1 MISTI
6 PSTPL
11 NKDADPFAF
20 GEHQALQMIAG
31 GAPLIDVLNN
41 LCDMADA
48 HAPDLMTTV
57 MLMDRDGE
65 RLRPVAGR
73 RVPQGWIDAISPLTI
88 GPKVGS
94 CGTAAFLKRRVISID
109 ISTDPL
115 WEDCRQLAMSH
126 GLHAAWSQ
134 PLLSKN
140 GELLGTFAMY
150 YNERKEPSESELRLI
165 ENAANMAV
173 IAIEGERS
181 QTVLKAALD
190 RAASSEAE
198 LRIILDAV
206 PQQIVVLGTDGANI
220 YANQA
225 VMDYT
230 GLSKGE
236 VMGQDFRPRVF
247 HPEDIE
253 RLRGE
258 RREALLRGVPFENE
272 QRMQRKDGQYR
283 WFLIRYSPVRDESGK
298 VVRWYATGTDIDD
311 RKRAEERTAK
321 ENLALR
327 EEIDRSS
334 MFEEI
339 VGSSGALRKVLAEL
353 TKVAPTD
360 STVLITGE
368 TGTGKEL
375 IARAIHRRSRR
386 ANRAF
391 IVVNCAAIP
400 QSLIASELFGHEKGA
415 FTGAVQRRTG
425 RFEAADG
432 GTIFLDE
439 IGELPMEMQVA
450 LLRVLQEREFERVGG
465 TESVRVD
472 VRVLAATN
480 RDLQRAVDSGTFR
493 EDLFYRLNVFPIYLP
508 PLRERPGDI
517 RLLVEYLIDRFA
529 KKAGRKFTDI
539 TQRSLQV
546 LMSYDWPGNIRELQ
560 NVIERAVVLCE
571 RETFSVDETW
581 FKHDHVRKPSPAVPL
596 SSTIAGHEKELIER
610 ALAESL
616 GRISGP
622 RGAAA
627 KLGIPRQTLQ
637 SKILS
642 LGIDKHRFKSQRPPS
657 N

>member
-1 MISTI
+1 MNQGAI
-6 PSTPL
+6 PFDS
-11 NKDADPFAF
+11 
-20 GEHQALQMIAG
+20 GEHQALRLIAG
-31 GAPLIDVLNN
+31 GAPLIEVLNN
-41 LCDMADA
+41 LCDTVDA
-48 HAPDLMTTV
+48 YSPDLMTTV
-57 MLMDRDGE
+57 MLLDPDGK

-73 RVPQGWIDAISPLTI
+73 RVPQGWIDAISPLKI
-88 GPKVGS
+88 GPRAGS
-94 CGTAAFLKRRVISID
+94 CGAAAFLKRRVITVD

-115 WEDCRQLAMSH
+115 WDDSRDTATGY
-126 GLHAAWSQ
+126 GLRASWSQ
-134 PLLSKN
+134 PLLSKD
-140 GELLGTFAMY
+140 GEVLGTFAMY
-150 YNERKEPSESELRLI
+150 YAQPRQPSESDLRLI
-165 ENAANMAV
+165 EGAANLAV

-181 QTVLKAALD
+181 QAALRAALD
-190 RAASSEAE
+190 QVASSEAE
-198 LRIILDAV
+198 LRTILDAV
-206 PQQIVVLGTDGANI
+206 PQQIAVLGTDGANL

-230 GLSKGE
+230 GLSKEE
-236 VMGQDFRPRVF
+236 VMRQDFRARVF

-253 RLRGE
+253 RLRAE
-258 RREALLRGVPFENE
+258 RRDALLRGVRFENE
-272 QRMQRKDGQYR
+272 QRIRRKDGQYR
-283 WFLIRYSPVRDESGK
+283 WFLVRYSPFRDENGK

-311 RKRAEERTAK
+311 RKRAEERTEK

-339 VGSSGALRKVLAEL
+339 VGSSDALRKVLAQVA
-353 TKVAPTD
+353 KVAPTD

-375 IARAIHRRSRR
+375 IARALHRRSRR
-386 ANRAF
+386 AGRAF

-415 FTGAVQRRTG
+415 FTGAMQRRTG

-439 IGELPMEMQVA
+439 VGELPMEAQVA

-465 TESVRVD
+465 TEPVRVD

-480 RDLQRAVDSGTFR
+480 RDLQRAVDAGAFR
-493 EDLFYRLNVFPIYLP
+493 QDLFYRLNVFPLHLP

-529 KKAGRKFTDI
+529 KKTGKKFSEI
-539 TQRSLQV
+539 TQRTLQL

-571 RETFSVDETW
+571 GEIFSVDETW
-581 FKHDHVRKPSPAVPL
+581 LKREQVGKLSPAVPL
-596 SSTIAGHEKELIER
+596 SATIAGHERELIER
-610 ALAESL
+610 ALAETF
-616 GRISGP
+616 GRVSGP

-627 KLGIPRQTLQ
+627 KLGIPRQTLE
-637 SKILS
+637 SKILN
-642 LGIDKHRFKSQRPPS
+642 LGIDKNRFKSLRPPS
-657 N
+657 H